1 MSHLFGN
8 ARRRAWM
15 ASLLGLSVGSLGLTW
30 TQTAQADEVQVAVA
44 ANFAGPFQK
53 IAADFAAKTGHKAV
67 VAVASTGKFY
77 TQIKAGAPFEVLLSA
92 DDTTPKK
99 LEDEGLSV
107 KGQRYTYAM
116 GTLVLWSAKPGVVDD
131 KGEVLR
137 KGGFEHLAMA
147 NPKLAPYGA
156 AAMQSL
162 KGLGLLDSLTPKVV
176 QGENIAQTYQFVA
189 TGNAELGFVAL
200 SQVAPPDKPVVGSYW
215 VVPSSLYEPIRQ
227 DVVLLAKGADQP
239 AALALMSY
247 LRSDAA
253 KAVIKAYGYGI

>member
-1 MSHLFGN
+1 MSQLFGS
-8 ARRRAWM
+8 ARRRAWVAGLAGWM
-15 ASLLGLSVGSLGLTW
+15 VGGLGLLG
-30 TQTAQADEVQVAVA
+30 AQSAKADEVQVAVA

-53 IAADFAAKTGHKAV
+53 IAADFAAKTGHKAI

-116 GTLVLWSAKPGVVDD
+116 GTLVLWSARPGFVDD

-137 KGGFEHLAMA
+137 KGGFEHVALAS
-147 NPKLAPYGA
+147 PKLAPYGA
-156 AAMQSL
+156 AAMAAL
-162 KGLGLLDSLTPKVV
+162 KGLGLLDALTPKIV

-200 SQVAPPDKPVVGSYW
+200 SQVAPPDKSVTGSYW
-215 VVPSSLYEPIRQ
+215 VVPSKLYEPIRQ
-227 DVVLLAKGADQP
+227 DVVLLAKGADHP
-239 AALALMSY
+239 AATALMDY